1 MSPFEISSILP
12 HPVEDDGEFPG
23 DRDARFLAAGA
34 CGDLHA
40 PGLERTGLVVRESK
54 TPAAPNR

>member
-1 MSPFEISSILP
+1 
-12 HPVEDDGEFPG
+12 VEDDGEFPG